1 MSFMTAQPEALAAA
15 AGTLQGIGSTLSA
28 QNAAA
33 EAATAGVVPAAADE
47 VSALTAA
54 QFAAHAQMYQAVS
67 AQAAAIHEQFVST
80 LGVSS
85 GSYAATEAANASIA
99 ANS

>member
-1 MSFMTAQPEALAAA
+1 LVSFSALKLIIAA
-15 AGTLQGIGSTLSA
+15 AGTLQGIGSAMSA

-33 EAATAGVVPAAADE
+33 AAPTTGVVPAAADE

-67 AQAAAIHEQFVST
+67 AQAQAIHEMFVNT
-80 LGVSS
+80 LGMSS
-85 GSYAATEAANASIA
+85 GSYAATEAANVLA
-99 ANS
+99 AG